1 MAKQKFS
8 GYTLSE
14 ESKLVPFVYALTRSE
29 LLTAHILRMDVRE
42 ITALLKKPEIKRE
55 VDGYLLDIDTRIR
68 QNWMALLGVL
78 QSTMVVNLLDLMR
91 ASNHDVRLQ
100 AIQIAAELISKYTDT
115 GVAPELLQ
123 ALQPAE

>member
-1 MAKQKFS
+1 VPKQKFS
-8 GYTLSE
+8 GYTLRE

-42 ITALLKKPEIKRE
+42 ITTLLKKPEIKRE
-55 VDGYLLDIDTRIR
+55 VDEYMLDIDTRIR

-78 QSTMVVNLLDLMR
+78 QSTMVVNLLELMR

-115 GVAPELLQ
+115 GVSPELLQ